1 MAYQEIKKMQNQF
14 LWKKQKELPENFP
27 LKKKNKKQKAGSI
40 ALMEILAFPQ
50 RADTAN
56 FT

>member
-1 MAYQEIKKMQNQF
+1 MPNQF
-14 LWKKQKELPENFP
+14 LWKKQEFSENFP
-27 LKKKNKKQKAGSI
+27 LNKQTNNKKKQRAGSI

-50 RADTAN
+50 RADTTN

>member
-1 MAYQEIKKMQNQF
+1 MPNQF
-14 LWKKQKELPENFP
+14 LWKKQEFSENFP
-27 LKKKNKKQKAGSI
+27 LNKQTNKQQKKKQRAGSI

-50 RADTAN
+50 RADTTN